1 MKKVLGF
8 LLLAAAPAAA
18 DEVVLRNGSVFSG
31 LVVDHGDRVSV
42 QMDYGT
48 MTFRKVDIRDLRR
61 TDDPLKD
68 LEKKVAASA
77 SPQQIFE
84 TAMWARDRGL
94 AGRSN
99 ELCEKVIA
107 LDPGHE
113 GARKA
118 LGYERHEGQWLRGDD
133 LMVARNFI
141 RHEGK
146 WLKRE
151 TVEQL
156 MAQEAAEVIEVE
168 RQKTLRQA
176 ADIERE
182 VAMQKVAV
190 ERERLE
196 VERERIKRSQWWTS
210 GYSYSVGQPLFQPGC
225 YGPPAHPGYGPGR
238 TLPPAQD
245 RTYPSWTH
253 SPMTPLP
260 VPPPAYQPPV
270 VITTPGG
277 PPLRAK

>member
-1 MKKVLGF
+1 MKKVLGV
-8 LLLAAAPAAA
+8 LLLLAAPAAA
-18 DEVVLRNGSVFSG
+18 DEIVLRNGSVFSG
-31 LVVDHGDRVSV
+31 LVVDHGERVSV

-48 MTFRKVDIRDLRR
+48 MTFRKIDIREIRR
-61 TDDPLKD
+61 TEDPLKD
-68 LEKKVAASA
+68 LEKKVAVSA
-77 SPQQIFE
+77 SPQQLFE

-141 RHEGK
+141 RHQGK

-156 MAQEAAEVIEVE
+156 LAQEAAEVIEVE
-168 RQKTLRQA
+168 REKTLRQA
-176 ADIERE
+176 AHFERE
-182 VAMQKVAV
+182 VALQKVAV

-196 VERERIKRSQWWTS
+196 VERERIKRSQWWSS
-210 GYSYSVGQPLFQPGC
+210 GYAYPFAQPVLPPGC
-225 YGPPAHPGYGPGR
+225 VGPSAHPGYGPGR
-238 TLPPAQD
+238 TLPPVPD

-260 VPPPAYQPPV
+260 VPPPA
-270 VITTPGG
+270 TTTRGG
-277 PPLRAK
+277 PPLKAN